1 MLTGEGKVKLVDYG
15 ICCRVSRPSDKIKT
29 CIGSPSW
36 MAPEVVTCRDELG
49 GYDARADVWAL
60 GMWKKK
66 FLSSDFFFIL
76 NFHISFFVF
85 DRNYSN
91 RAGQWKSTVWKHAP
105 RQSFISNSP
114 KPSSDFIQTWSLV
127 STL

>member
-15 ICCRVSRPSDKIKT
+15 ICRRVSRPSDKIKT

-60 GMWKKK
+60 GMSKKK
-66 FLSSDFFFIL
+66 NSSGFFF
-76 NFHISFFVF
+76 
-85 DRNYSN
+85 
-91 RAGQWKSTVWKHAP
+91 
-105 RQSFISNSP
+105 
-114 KPSSDFIQTWSLV
+114 
-127 STL
+127 